1 MSVSTER
8 AQGWFSAAELAG
20 FGEKVGLPT
29 SDRGCAKRAA
39 RQGWP
44 AKVVPGKGGRRGEL
58 TLYKPP
64 APILAA
70 ISALD
75 GVVIADEAHSLGG
88 YGDLRAMS
96 TDLSIQEDRVP
107 YGMTATPKLDAP
119 EDEVRLEMLLAL
131 LRTMED
137 RLRDPI
143 SAETA
148 DRMLEVV
155 EAWREF
161 AACSP
166 HLQARLEAV
175 RVAARLYKALG
186 LQGDPK

>member
-1 MSVSTER
+1 VSASTEH
-8 AQGWFSAAELAG
+8 AEGWFSAAELAG
-20 FGEKVGLPT
+20 FGAKVGLPT

-58 TLYKPP
+58 TLYRPP

-70 ISALD
+70 ISA
-75 GVVIADEAHSLGG
+75 IEAAEEEEVLEFVR
-88 YGDLRAMS
+88 LLTA
-96 TDLSIQEDRVP
+96 QEDRAA
-107 YGMTATPKLDAP
+107 YGTSVTPKLEEP
-119 EDEVRLEMLLAL
+119 EYEVRLEMLLAL

-137 RLRDPI
+137 RLRGPI
-143 SAETA
+143 AAETA
-148 DRMLEVV
+148 ERMLEVV